1 MFKKLSFWILLKAK
15 LYVFFLFQWIYNRF
29 GLTPVQQRLSCL
41 AKDNSIYIVAN
52 IGDKKSCNASD
63 PQCPPDGRYQYNTD
77 VVFDSKGK
85 LVARYHKVE
94 FICKQFNYWMLNKI
108 KWTRRE
114 TIIIAD
120 NKLILKTV

>member
-52 IGDKKSCNASD
+52 IGDKNLCNASD
-63 PQCPPDGRYQYNTD
+63 PQCPPDGHYQDNTD
-77 VVFDSKGK
+77 VVFNSEGR
-85 LVARYHKVE
+85 LMAHYHKVRITCALPDLDL
-94 FICKQFNYWMLNKI
+94 FLFVISM
-108 KWTRRE
+108 
-114 TIIIAD
+114 
-120 NKLILKTV
+120 